1 MSIDHRNLH
10 RLAVTSGDR
19 FVGILTQ
26 SRIVR
31 KFSLHISDF
40 NFGNQYIRDLNLGIK
55 PVVTVNE
62 NDTVTDAINCICKNK
77 ISGVGIIDKDG
88 KLIGNFSAID
98 IKSFGYTSTLEDL
111 RNVSL
116 KTFADDQGRK
126 PISVK
131 RTSKA
136 KEVVAL
142 ASNNGVH
149 RVYVV
154 NDAGQPIGVI
164 SLGDII
170 DLFFTHILI
179 E

>member
-88 KLIGNFSAID
+88 KLIGFHTHD
-98 IKSFGYTSTLEDL
+98 WYFDTSSTCSLPCLSILWSSLQKPTFDL
-111 RNVSL
+111 CLQKPSRVLITCSRV
-116 KTFADDQGRK
+116 DQIHTK
-126 PISVK
+126 PTKVGWCK
-131 RTSKA
+131 
-136 KEVVAL
+136 
-142 ASNNGVH
+142 
-149 RVYVV
+149 
-154 NDAGQPIGVI
+154 P
-164 SLGDII
+164 
-170 DLFFTHILI
+170 FF
-179 E
+179 